1 MAADNIIR
9 SVTESLLT
17 ILRSDVTIL
26 PADKIIAQTPDASAG
41 VTQQMIFVYLF
52 QVLESA
58 SLRNTGP
65 RAVLGSGGQIVTQQ
79 KDPLALDLH
88 YLLIPLSG
96 PDNYADSHNL
106 LGAAMRSFNDHSI
119 FCPGA
124 LGVPHVSAEDA
135 KLEFR
140 LTLNPLPTSELIR
153 LWEAVQQPYRLS
165 VAYVVRT
172 VLIDSLLSTDTRLV
186 SERRFVREEM

>member
-9 SVTESLLT
+9 SVTEAILT
-17 ILRSDVTIL
+17 ILRKDVTIL
-26 PADKIIAQTPDASAG
+26 PSDKIVAQTPDASQG

-65 RAVLGSGGQIVTQQ
+65 RSVLAPGGQGVTLQR
-79 KDPLALDLH
+79 DPLALDLH

-96 PDNYADSHNL
+96 PDNYADTHNL
-106 LGAAMRSFNDHSI
+106 LGAAMRSLNDHSI

-124 LGVPHVSAEDA
+124 LGVPNMTAEDA

-140 LTLNPLPTSELIR
+140 LTLNPLPPSELIR

-165 VAYVVRT
+165 VAYVART
-172 VLIDSLLSTDTRLV
+172 VQIDSQLTTDTRLV
-186 SERRFVREEM
+186 SERRFTLSDG